1 MFLILCSK
9 ILNAFSLKSEFID
22 ILRSTLGDILTI
34 PYVLH
39 FPFFLGSLELGSA
52 GVSVNI
58 FNYISKLFNIPLLS
72 VATSFVAEDISRSEN
87 NSSASGKFNALVIYY
102 CIEKYCSKL
111 KIEIE
116 MTILLFFELI
126 AVQRRTF

>member
-39 FPFFLGSLELGSA
+39 FPFFLDSQELGSA
-52 GVSVNI
+52 SVSVNI